1 ENPGTG
7 GEGMNVGEWLPALL
21 ATGGYLL
28 GSVPFGVLVA
38 KALGTVDPREAGSR
52 NIGFTNVLRVA
63 GKKAGFLTLAGDM
76 GKGWVVAWLATRML
90 ESDVWVLVVALSP
103 VVGHLYP
110 VFLKFRGG
118 KGVATAMGAVT
129 GVAPVLGLALVLIW
143 VVTAALWRYSSGA
156 AVAAF
161 IGLPIV
167 GAMVGVS
174 WKTVAFLLAVS
185 GLVLWRHG
193 ENIVRL
199 WNGTERK
206 IGAGVS
212 NI

>member
-1 ENPGTG
+1 
-7 GEGMNVGEWLPALL
+7 MVVVDWLPGIL

-38 KALGTVDPREAGSR
+38 KALGTVDPRETGSR

-76 GKGWVVAWLATRML
+76 GKGWVVAWLGARML
-90 ESDVWVLVVALSP
+90 ESDIWILVVALSP

-110 VFLKFRGG
+110 VFLRFRGG

-129 GVAPVLGLALVLIW
+129 GVAPLLGLALLVVW
-143 VVTAALWRYSSGA
+143 VVTAAIWRYSSGA

-161 IGLPIV
+161 GGLPIIGV
-167 GAMVGVS
+167 ISGVS
-174 WKTVAFLLAVS
+174 WSVLAFLVMVS
-185 GLVLWRHG
+185 GMVLWRHR
-193 ENIVRL
+193 ENMGRL
-199 WNGTERK
+199 WKGTERK
-206 IGAGVS
+206 MGSGVS